1 MKKTISLQ
9 IGKWLLIGIAVA
21 LVIWLSRSVFQVDAN
36 SIRNWILSFG
46 LWAPLLYIVLY
57 TVRPLIF
64 FPASVLSI
72 AGGLAF
78 GAWLG
83 TIYTIIGATLGAM
96 LSFYVAKNLGKSLV
110 KKQWSG
116 NAGKIQGQMEKN
128 GFLYVLLFRLIPV
141 INFDLISY
149 LAALAKVRFTSF
161 ALATLIGIIPGTFAY
176 NFLGSSFVSGNP
188 KIISIAVAVSIVLT
202 VVPIFIRNRWVNKQ
216 KLDQQ
221 P

>member
-1 MKKTISLQ
+1 MNKRQLA
-9 IGKWLLIGIAVA
+9 KWLIVAVVILA
-21 LVIWLSRSVFQVDAN
+21 IIWLSRSVFEVDAN

-46 LWAPLLYIVLY
+46 IWAPLIYIVIY

-78 GAWLG
+78 GAWMG
-83 TIYTIIGATLGAM
+83 TIYTIIGATLGAL
-96 LSFYVAKNLGKSLV
+96 LSFYVASTLGKSLV

-116 NAGKIQGQMEKN
+116 NAAKIQSQMEQN
-128 GFLYVLLFRLIPV
+128 GFLYVLMFRLIPV
-141 INFDLISY
+141 INFDVVSY
-149 LAALAKVRFTSF
+149 LAAIAKVRFSSF
-161 ALATLIGIIPGTFAY
+161 ALATVIGIIPGTFAY

-188 KIISIAVAVSIVLT
+188 KIIALAIAVFIVLT
-202 VVPIFIRNRWVNKQ
+202 VVPILIRNRWNNKTNT
-216 KLDQQ
+216 

>member
-1 MKKTISLQ
+1 MNRKKRLQ
-9 IGKWLLIGIAVA
+9 IGKWLLVAVA
-21 LVIWLSRSVFQVDAN
+21 IGVVIWLSRSVFEVDAN
-36 SIRNWILSFG
+36 DLRSWILSFG
-46 LWAPLLYIVLY
+46 LWSPVIYILIY

-83 TIYTIIGATLGAM
+83 TLYTIIGATLGAM
-96 LSFYVAKNLGKSLV
+96 LSFYVAKTVGKSLV
-110 KKQWSG
+110 RKEWTG
-116 NAGKIQGQMEKN
+116 NAAKIQSQMEQN
-128 GFLYVLLFRLIPV
+128 GFLYVLLFRFIPV

-149 LAALAKVRFTSF
+149 TAALAKVRFSSF

-188 KIISIAVAVSIVLT
+188 QIIVLAVAVFVILT
-202 VVPIFIRNRWVNKQ
+202 VVPIVIRNRWMKKQ
-216 KLDQQ
+216 PLDK
-221 P
+221 

>member
-1 MKKTISLQ
+1 MNKRQLA
-9 IGKWLLIGIAVA
+9 KWLIAAVVILA
-21 LVIWLSRSVFQVDAN
+21 IIWLSRSVFEVDAN

-46 LWAPLLYIVLY
+46 LWAPLIYIAIY
-57 TVRPLIF
+57 TIRPLIF

-78 GAWLG
+78 GAWMG
-83 TIYTIIGATLGAM
+83 TIYTIIGATLGAL
-96 LSFYVAKNLGKSLV
+96 LSFYVASTLGKSLV

-116 NAGKIQGQMEKN
+116 NAAKIQSQMEQN
-128 GFLYVLLFRLIPV
+128 GFLYVLMFRLIPV
-141 INFDLISY
+141 INFDVVSY
-149 LAALAKVRFTSF
+149 LAAIAKVRFSSF

-188 KIISIAVAVSIVLT
+188 KIIALAIAVFIVLT
-202 VVPIFIRNRWVNKQ
+202 VVPILIRNRWNNKTNT
-216 KLDQQ
+216 